1 MRGYWVGILLF
12 FALLDSHGQV
22 VKTINVIG
30 NKTTK
35 EKIILRELS
44 FSIGETVLATD
55 TSEHK
60 IKSENNLFNTSLFN
74 FTKITFKDS
83 SKNWIVI
90 IELQERWYIWPEV
103 IVKFQERNF
112 AEWWKNKNLSR
123 VDFGLHLNKLN
134 FLGLNQTL
142 QANSYLGFTESFG
155 FQYRVPYFNN
165 NLKDGFKI
173 AAEYATQNEVFV
185 GIDQDEMV
193 YIKNDSTPIQSL
205 LKFQLEYFRRTGFY
219 QTQFFNARFVQLKG
233 WDILSPRSENYFGNE
248 NSSLQFLNLSY
259 RYKFDKRFSQNYPL
273 NGYFFDFQI
282 DQFGLG
288 TLDQSNIFVTRLL
301 SSYRKYWK
309 INHLYFFAAGA
320 YLNHYFNEKTPFYLQ
335 GGLGFSNY
343 VRGYE
348 PYIIYGKTSGLLKT
362 NFKTKLVK
370 TKPFTIPVIKKI
382 KKFSKMHFALYWNCY
397 LDMGYV
403 HLEESLNNNL
413 TNQFLIGGGSGIDWV
428 TYYDIVIRTEYS
440 INQFGNTNFNISFV
454 SPL

>member
-1 MRGYWVGILLF
+1 MYVSKLFKKAKIQNVYTKFLSEELKNIGLENIPKNYQEIAKNRILISEQLKSGKVRYNDKILHQSKIMKF
-12 FALLDSHGQV
+12 YIENEGDRKVQ
-22 VKTINVIG
+22 
-30 NKTTK
+30 K
-35 EKIILRELS
+35 EIDKI
-44 FSIGETVLATD
+44 FK
-55 TSEHK
+55 K
-60 IKSENNLFNTSLFN
+60 I
-74 FTKITFKDS
+74 
-83 SKNWIVI
+83 SKNRKYFYSAKD
-90 IELQERWYIWPEV
+90 L
-103 IVKFQERNF
+103 
-112 AEWWKNKNLSR
+112 AL
-123 VDFGLHLNKLN
+123 VDAL
-134 FLGLNQTL
+134 
-142 QANSYLGFTESFG
+142 
-155 FQYRVPYFNN
+155 
-165 NLKDGFKI
+165 LKDGFKI

-397 LDMGYV
+397 LV
-403 HLEESLNNNL
+403 
-413 TNQFLIGGGSGIDWV
+413 
-428 TYYDIVIRTEYS
+428 
-440 INQFGNTNFNISFV
+440 
-454 SPL
+454 

>member
-1 MRGYWVGILLF
+1 MRGYWIGILLCF
-12 FALLDSHGQV
+12 GLLESQSQIIKRID
-22 VKTINVIG
+22 IIG

-44 FSIGETVLATD
+44 FSIGNSVLVND
-55 TSEHK
+55 TARHK

-74 FTKITFKDS
+74 FSKVNFKDS
-83 SKNWIVI
+83 LGDWIVLI
-90 IELQERWYIWPEV
+90 TVQERWYIWPEV

-123 VDFGLHLNKLN
+123 VDFGLHLNKMN

-142 QANSYLGFTESFG
+142 QANSFIGFTESFG
-155 FQYRVPYFNN
+155 FQYKVPYVNKK
-165 NLKDGFKI
+165 LKDGFKI

-185 GIDQDEMV
+185 GIDKDEMV
-193 YIKNDSTPIQSL
+193 YIKNDSIPIQSS

-219 QTQFFNARFVQLKG
+219 QTQFLNARFIKLKG
-233 WDILSPRSENYFGNE
+233 WDILSPLSENYFGSIK
-248 NSSLQFLNLSY
+248 SSLQFINLSY

-288 TLDQSNIFVTRLL
+288 SVDKSDIFVTRLL

-320 YLNHYFNEKTPFYLQ
+320 YLNHYLNKKTPFYLQ
-335 GGLGFSNY
+335 GGLGFNNY
-343 VRGYE
+343 IRGYE
-348 PYIIYGKTSGLLKT
+348 PFIIYGKTTGLLKT
-362 NFKTKLVK
+362 NFKTKLLK
-370 TKPFTIPVIKKI
+370 TKDFTIPLIKKI
-382 KKFSKMHFALYWNCY
+382 KKFSKIHFAMYWNCY

-403 HLEESLNNNL
+403 HLKNPLNNNL
-413 TNQFLIGGGSGIDWV
+413 NNQFLIGGGSGIDWV

-440 INQFGNTNFNISFV
+440 LNQFGQTNVNISFV

>member
-1 MRGYWVGILLF
+1 MRGYWIGILF
-12 FALLDSHGQV
+12 CFALLDSQSQAV
-22 VKTINVIG
+22 QSIKIVG

-35 EKIILRELS
+35 EKIIFRELS
-44 FSIGETVLATD
+44 FCVGQTVLATD
-55 TSEHK
+55 TAEHK

-74 FTKITFKDS
+74 FTKINFKDS
-83 SKNWIVI
+83 LGNWVVL

-112 AEWWKNKNLSR
+112 AEWWKNKNFSR

-134 FLGLNQTL
+134 FLGLNQTV
-142 QANSYLGFTESFG
+142 QVNSYLGFTESFG
-155 FQYRVPYFNN
+155 FLYKVPYFNKK
-165 NLKDGFKI
+165 LKDGFKI
-173 AAEYATQNEVFV
+173 SAEYATQNEVFV
-185 GIDQDEMV
+185 EIDNDEMV
-193 YIKNDSTPIQSL
+193 YIKNDSIPIQSS

-219 QTQFFNARFVQLKG
+219 QTQFFNARFIQLKG
-233 WDILSPRSENYFGNE
+233 WDILRPLSETYFGNSK
-248 NSSLQFLNLSY
+248 SSLQFVNLSY

-273 NGYFFDFQI
+273 NGYFFDVQI

-288 TLDQSNIFVTRLL
+288 NIDKSSIFVTRLL

-309 INHLYFFAAGA
+309 INHRYFFAAGA
-320 YLNHYFNEKTPFYLQ
+320 YLNHYFNERTPFYLQ
-335 GGLGFSNY
+335 GGLGFSSY

-348 PYIIYGKTSGLLKT
+348 PYIIYGKTSGLVKT

-370 TKPFTIPVIKKI
+370 TKAVTIPMIKKI
-382 KKFSKMHFALYWNCY
+382 KKFSKIHFAVYWNCY

-403 HLEESLNNNL
+403 HLANPMNNTL
-413 TNQFLIGGGSGIDWV
+413 ANQFLIGGGSGVDWV